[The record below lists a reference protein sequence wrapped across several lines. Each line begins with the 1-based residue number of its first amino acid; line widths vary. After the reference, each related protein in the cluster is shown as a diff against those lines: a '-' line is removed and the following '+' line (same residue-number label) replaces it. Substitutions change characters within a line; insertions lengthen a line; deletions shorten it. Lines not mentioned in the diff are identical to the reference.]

1 MFYLTKNTVCM
12 FQASCELEIR
22 ERNGKIIRV
31 STGCQEKLACENNK
45 AQNFQGNLTLM
56 LKKDTVRIN

>member
-1 MFYLTKNTVCM
+1 M

-31 STGCQEKLACENNK
+31 NTGCQEKLACENNK

-56 LKKDTVRIN
+56 LKNDTVRIN